1 MPSRTPKQASDYLDQ
16 DDQYK
21 LDALDGVED
30 ESLKDHAK
38 SIQFS
43 ISSYGVD
50 YTVDT
55 LIKRVKTNAFFVP
68 PFQRD
73 YVWSQAHASAFIE
86 SLLLGLPVPGIFL
99 YKEPGTS
106 RHLIIDGQQRLK
118 SLHYFINEKTFM
130 DRKFRLLD
138 VTDPWNA
145 KTYDELTDADRLR
158 IEDSVIHTT
167 VFQQDEPRKG
177 DQSVYYVFQRI
188 NSGGI
193 RLSSQEIRSCVNYG
207 QFASLIRELNNNEA
221 WREIY
226 GVPNRRLKDQE
237 LILRFLALEF
247 AVKDYSRPMSVFL
260 NKFMEDYRTL
270 PGDAAKEFKFA
281 FEETITLAARVLGD
295 RPFRPERAINA
306 AVFDGVMVGLS
317 RRRASGPIKRPQRIK
332 DAYDALL
339 TKKEFRQSYERATAD
354 EENVKARI
362 RLATE
367 SFSHID

>member
-1 MPSRTPKQASDYLDQ
+1 LPARTPKQASDYLDQ
-16 DDQYK
+16 DDQYQ
-21 LDALDGVED
+21 LDLIDGVED
-30 ESLKDHAK
+30 DSLNDHAK
-38 SIQFS
+38 SMQFS

-73 YVWSQAHASAFIE
+73 YVWSHAHASAFIE

-99 YKEPGTS
+99 YKEPGTN

-118 SLHYFINEKTFM
+118 SLHYFINEKTFA
-130 DRKFRLLD
+130 DRKFKLID
-138 VTDPWNA
+138 VTEPWNG
-145 KTYDELTDADRLR
+145 KTFDELTDADRLR
-158 IEDSVIHTT
+158 IEDSVVHTT
-167 VFQQDEPRKG
+167 VFQQDEPKAG

-207 QFASLIRELNNNEA
+207 PFATLIRELNKYKA

-226 GVPNRRLKDQE
+226 GSPNRRLKDQE

-247 AVKDYSRPMSVFL
+247 ALKDYSRPMSVFL
-260 NKFMEDYRTL
+260 NKFMENYRTL
-270 PGDAAKEFKFA
+270 PGDSAKKFKSA
-281 FEETITLAARVLGD
+281 FEETIAVAAEALGD

-306 AVFDGVMVGLS
+306 AVFDAVMVGLS
-317 RRRASGPIKRPQRIK
+317 RRRASGPIKKPQEIR

-339 TKKEFRQSYERATAD
+339 AKKEFRQSYERATAD

-367 SFSHID
+367 SFSHTY